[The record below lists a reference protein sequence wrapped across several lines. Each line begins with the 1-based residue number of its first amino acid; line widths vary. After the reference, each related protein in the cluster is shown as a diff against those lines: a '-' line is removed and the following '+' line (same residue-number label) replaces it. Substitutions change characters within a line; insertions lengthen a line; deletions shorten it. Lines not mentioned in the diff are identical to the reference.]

1 MGHEHIQK
9 NNTPHRHAIHSTLAH
24 SYYFHLVTLLL
35 GVALDIFFPVKI
47 LNVSFMVPVGFF
59 MLFIATIIVV
69 WAQFSYRNLEGKE
82 VTKEHF
88 SHGAYCYTRN
98 PTHWGIFILIL
109 GFGFIMNAFFII
121 VLSLISAILTK
132 LVFLKKHESVM
143 QYIFGAPYQEYKKS
157 VKL

>member
-1 MGHEHIQK
+1 MEKGNTQI
-9 NNTPHRHAIHSTLAH
+9 NNAHHRHAIHSTLAH

-35 GVALDIFFPVKI
+35 GVILDIFFPVKI
-47 LNVSFMVPVGFF
+47 FSVSFMAPIGFF
-59 MLFIATIIVV
+59 MLFIATVIIV

-88 SHGAYCYTRN
+88 FHGAYCYTRN
-98 PTHWGIFILIL
+98 PTHWGIFIMIL

-121 VLSLISAILTK
+121 ILSLISIILTK